1 MYMQR
6 YIGLY
11 QLGWEYPVGFCLIRC
26 QKYTGPFSPSLPPSL
41 RRSIRSSVRL
51 SATVSVALD
60 FSSNICCNLLT
71 EYILCFVYF
80 LFSAGCFSIYFHVL
94 RSFVAYFILRLLVI
108 ATAAVI
114 VAAVAAI
121 AVAPVLLLLLLQLL
135 LALRKICNI
144 FSMLNL
150 FTFCV
155 ESGSKSAN
163 KK

>member
-1 MYMQR
+1 M
-6 YIGLY
+6 GLY
-11 QLGWEYPVGFCLIRC
+11 LLAWLRISSWILFNSLSEIHRAIQSLF
-26 QKYTGPFSPSLPPSL
+26 PFVPP
-41 RRSIRSSVRL
+41 SVRL

-114 VAAVAAI
+114 VAAVAAPAAP
-121 AVAPVLLLLLLQLL
+121 AVAIVVGTP
-135 LALRKICNI
+135 
-144 FSMLNL
+144 
-150 FTFCV
+150 
-155 ESGSKSAN
+155 
-163 KK
+163 

>member
-1 MYMQR
+1 MG
-6 YIGLY
+6 YICL
-11 QLGWEYPVGFCLIRC
+11 LGCEYSVGFCLIRC
-26 QKYTGPFSPSLPPSL
+26 QKYTGPFSPSFPPFL
-41 RRSIRSSVRL
+41 RSYVCSSVRL

-114 VAAVAAI
+114 VAAVAAAA
-121 AVAPVLLLLLLQLL
+121 AVAIVVGTP
-135 LALRKICNI
+135 
-144 FSMLNL
+144 
-150 FTFCV
+150 
-155 ESGSKSAN
+155 
-163 KK
+163 